1 LQVAA
6 RGSELE
12 PRVHGDDGEKRY
24 GGEVRA
30 AMFVA
35 VIPAQVCFPL
45 YTFGLSSS
53 GGRSILG
60 LASLYAILT
69 HG

>member
-12 PRVHGDDGEKRY
+12 PRVRDDDGEKRY

-30 AMFVA
+30 AIMFVA
-35 VIPAQVCFPL
+35 AIP
-45 YTFGLSSS
+45 T
-53 GGRSILG
+53 
-60 LASLYAILT
+60 
-69 HG
+69 